1 MAAEG
6 NSETPKLSLAWHM
19 RFSISLFAAL
29 NDVACRSDGTIN
41 RRLLKFLDHKTK
53 PSPLPSNGVTSED
66 VTVDAAK
73 DVWFRLFTPSTPVAG
88 ATLPVLIFF
97 HGGGFA
103 FLSPASYGYNAVCR
117 RLCRRLNAIV
127 VSVNYRPTPE
137 HRYPCQ
143 YDDGFAAVKFLEE
156 NPSVLPE
163 NADLAKCFLAG
174 DSAGANL
181 AHHVAIRIAQ
191 SELQKVRVLGLVS
204 IQPFFGGEERTE
216 AEIRL
221 GNNAPLVSVA
231 RTDWLW
237 KVFLP
242 NGSDRNHGSV
252 NVSGPNA
259 LDISGLNYPNTLVF
273 VSGFDPLQD
282 WQRRYHEWLRKSG
295 KVAQLIEYPTM
306 FHAFYLFPNVPESS
320 QLISQ
325 VKDFITKEISNSE

>member
-6 NSETPKLSLAWHM
+6 NSQTPKEEPKLSLAWHM

-41 RRLLKFLDHKTK
+41 RRLLKFLDHLTK
-53 PSPLPSNGVTSED
+53 PSPTPTNGVTSKD

-73 DVWFRLFTPSTPVAG
+73 DVWFRLYTPSAPAIG
-88 ATLPVLIFF
+88 ATTLPVFIFF

-103 FLSPASYGYNAVCR
+103 FLSAASFGYDAVCR
-117 RLCRRLNAIV
+117 RFCRKLNAVV
-127 VSVNYRPTPE
+127 VSVNYRLTPE
-137 HRYPCQ
+137 HRHPCQ

-181 AHHVAIRIAQ
+181 AHHVAIRVAQ
-191 SELQKVRVLGLVS
+191 SEPQKVRIIGLVS

-216 AEIRL
+216 AENRL
-221 GNNAPLVSVA
+221 GNNAPLVSLA

-237 KVFLP
+237 KAFLP

-273 VSGFDPLQD
+273 LSGYDPLKD
-282 WQRRYHEWLRKSG
+282 WQRRYYEWLRKSG
-295 KVAQLIEYPTM
+295 QLAGLVWHDQGPSGT
-306 FHAFYLFPNVPESS
+306 YL
-320 QLISQ
+320 
-325 VKDFITKEISNSE
+325 K